1 MVDEYTVSEPV
12 ALRLI
17 DREFLIACAPEE
29 RDGLLEAA
37 GFLDRKMRELR
48 ANAKAPEFRT
58 TGRADRHQRHPRI
71 PALRKQHDGQEQRLS
86 DGLPRCAASWM
97 PRSMRSAEAL
107 NTAGAPRK
115 LEEPRQSM
123 ASGTFGASA

>member
-1 MVDEYTVSEPV
+1 MTTPVSEPV

-48 ANAKAPEFRT
+48 ANAKAPSFERLAVLTAISVTHEFL
-58 TGRADRHQRHPRI
+58 
-71 PALRKQHDGQEQRLS
+71 ALRKQHDGQERRLS
-86 DGLPRCAASWM
+86 DGLAAL
-97 PRSMRSAEAL
+97 RSKLDAAL
-107 NTAGAPRK
+107 DNDLPKR
-115 LEEPRQSM
+115 
-123 ASGTFGASA
+123 

>member
-1 MVDEYTVSEPV
+1 MSSSEPV

-48 ANAKAPEFRT
+48 ANAKAPSFERLAVLTAISVTHEFLT
-58 TGRADRHQRHPRI
+58 
-71 PALRKQHDGQEQRLS
+71 LRKQHDGQVQRLS
-86 DGLPRCAASWM
+86 DGLATLRSKLDAA
-97 PRSMRSAEAL
+97 
-107 NTAGAPRK
+107 
-115 LEEPRQSM
+115 LESDPVKR
-123 ASGTFGASA
+123 

>member
-1 MVDEYTVSEPV
+1 MSSSEPV

-48 ANAKAPEFRT
+48 ANAKAPSFERLAVLTAISVTHEFLS
-58 TGRADRHQRHPRI
+58 
-71 PALRKQHDGQEQRLS
+71 LRKQHDGQERRLS
-86 DGLPRCAASWM
+86 DSLAAL
-97 PRSMRSAEAL
+97 RSKLDAAL
-107 NTAGAPRK
+107 ESDPLKR
-115 LEEPRQSM
+115 
-123 ASGTFGASA
+123 